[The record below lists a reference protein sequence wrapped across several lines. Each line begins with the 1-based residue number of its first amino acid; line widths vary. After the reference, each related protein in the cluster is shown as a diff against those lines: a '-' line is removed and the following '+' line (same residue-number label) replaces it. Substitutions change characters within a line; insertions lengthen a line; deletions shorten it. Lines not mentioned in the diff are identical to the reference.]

1 MPGSLLFFSGLYKR
15 SSEKD
20 PRRKL
25 QHSGRGL
32 QFLKIAQA
40 VRNGDRL
47 AREEYRK
54 ACELLAVGIIN
65 VINILNPDII
75 VLDDEMAAVSQ
86 EILRDSLERVT
97 KPAVL
102 PEVWENL
109 EIVMGD
115 GTQESVLQGAALM
128 AIDNILQN
136 PPVK

>member
-1 MPGSLLFFSGLYKR
+1 
-15 SSEKD
+15 
-20 PRRKL
+20 
-25 QHSGRGL
+25 
-32 QFLKIAQA
+32 
-40 VRNGDRL
+40 
-47 AREEYRK
+47 
-54 ACELLAVGIIN
+54 
-65 VINILNPDII
+65 
-75 VLDDEMAAVSQ
+75 MAAVSQ
-86 EILRDSLERVT
+86 EILWDSLERVT